1 MEIPSF
7 CSSPQDTYCPN
18 GQFKKKIEATD
29 LPFFQVST
37 VYSML
42 KPKEGYATLSLNNI
56 TSEILRNS
64 RDFCAIMTDDVIL
77 FGNS

>member
-7 CSSPQDTYCPN
+7 CSGPQDTYCPN
-18 GQFKKKIEATD
+18 GQFKKNLKRLTC
-29 LPFFQVST
+29 LFFQVST

-42 KPKEGYATLSLNNI
+42 KPKEEYATLSLNNI